1 MHTPD
6 KRERMHTPDK
16 SQREREREAA
26 LLAEHSDHVKQH
38 NGTHPLSLTI
48 PQHMFLIKGWSA
60 TGPHISHLHCFH
72 GQLTILISTVF
83 LNANL
88 HSNKMIK
95 MFIFLKPY

>member
-16 SQREREREAA
+16 REREAA

-48 PQHMFLIKGWSA
+48 PQHMFLIKG
-60 TGPHISHLHCFH
+60 
-72 GQLTILISTVF
+72 
-83 LNANL
+83 
-88 HSNKMIK
+88 
-95 MFIFLKPY
+95 

>member
-26 LLAEHSDHVKQH
+26 LLAKHSDHVKQH

-48 PQHMFLIKGWSA
+48 PQHMFLIKG
-60 TGPHISHLHCFH
+60 
-72 GQLTILISTVF
+72 
-83 LNANL
+83 
-88 HSNKMIK
+88 
-95 MFIFLKPY
+95 